1 MQKYNLQNKHKMD
14 KSAVTQYPVLEVIR
28 KRWSVRA
35 FDEKPIAEETL
46 HQFFEAASWA
56 PSSMNE
62 QPWLYYYAHKA
73 NTEKFSQMIN
83 CLMPA
88 NQTWA
93 KDAAVIILAAVRTK
107 FENGHQVGQINKY
120 AYYDIGA
127 ANTNL
132 MLDAAQNNVFGHT
145 MGGFHHDLARALF
158 HLPEDIEPVVF
169 MALGYPGDPESLPE
183 NLRHREGATRSRKP
197 VSGFIFPQ
205 K

>member
-1 MQKYNLQNKHKMD
+1 MN

-46 HQFFEAASWA
+46 QQFFEAASWA

-62 QPWLYYYAHKA
+62 QPWLYYYAHHA
-73 NTEKFSQMIN
+73 DTEKFSAMIN

-88 NQTWA
+88 NQSWA
-93 KDAAVIILAAVRTK
+93 KDAAVIILSAVRTK
-107 FENGHQVGQINKY
+107 FENGHQVGQLNKY
-120 AYYDIGA
+120 ALYDAGA

-132 MLDAAQNNVFGHT
+132 MLDAAANNIFGHT
-145 MGGFHHDLARALF
+145 MGGFHHDLAIKLF
-158 HLPEDIEPVVF
+158 NLPEDIAPVAF
-169 MALGYPGDPESLPE
+169 IALGYPGDPESLPE
-183 NLRHREGATRSRKP
+183 NLRVREGATRSRKP
-197 VSGFIFPQ
+197 VSGFTFPQ